1 MFGEGREKEK
11 EEIDFCRVI
20 YYFISVGKE
29 LLHFCSFKNAGF
41 RFIRLKKKK
50 KVDGISGNELLYDLS
65 PNLI

>member
-41 RFIRLKKKK
+41 RFIRLRKKKR
-50 KVDGISGNELLYDLS
+50 
-65 PNLI
+65 